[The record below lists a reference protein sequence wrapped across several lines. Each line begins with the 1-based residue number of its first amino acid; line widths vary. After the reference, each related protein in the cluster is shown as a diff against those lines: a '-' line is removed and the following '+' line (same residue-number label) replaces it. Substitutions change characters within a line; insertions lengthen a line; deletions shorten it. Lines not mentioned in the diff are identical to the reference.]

1 MKSRLDDKAQLAA
14 LPHSNMSLS
23 NQQRV
28 ADIDLS
34 PMHSSTSKVDEG
46 GVIDRDTAM
55 HSSSLTPFGDN
66 LVMGSMSSNGLSPP
80 RVAHNRDTLE
90 KTTVARRWEAKVGG
104 LHVCMNRGD
113 SRVENT

>member
-34 PMHSSTSKVDEG
+34 PVHSSTSKVGEG
-46 GVIDRDTAM
+46 GVIDRDTVM
-55 HSSSLTPFGDN
+55 HSSSVTPFGDN

-104 LHVCMNRGD
+104 LHVCMNRD
-113 SRVENT
+113 SGVENT